1 MRLLIIALFVTGFV
15 LTSMNGW
22 GLRAAWAEEGANGA
36 KTTAARSRHKD
47 PTAALF
53 FSGRLARLGLGKEQK
68 EKIRAIFVA
77 HEGAL
82 AEASTRYIEKRRQL
96 RTLIDDSGA
105 ADDDIVGVAEEIG
118 QIEGVLAIER
128 NRVLKEV
135 MSLLT
140 PEQAAKFKKGRLAG
154 QRQESGQPR

>member
-1 MRLLIIALFVTGFV
+1 MRRIVVALFLTGFA
-15 LTSMNGW
+15 LTAMDGW
-22 GLRAAWAEEGANGA
+22 GRSAAWAEGGAATVKPMAGDRR
-36 KTTAARSRHKD
+36 KE

-53 FSGRLARLGLGKEQK
+53 FSGRLGRIGLSKEQK

-82 AEASTRYIEKRRQL
+82 AGASARYIEKRRQM
-96 RTLIDDSGA
+96 RTLIDDPGA
-105 ADDDIVGVAEEIG
+105 TEEAIAGVGEDIG
-118 QIEGVLAIER
+118 QIEGELAIER

-135 MSLLT
+135 MSQLT